1 MMKFVRKWPLVSLV
15 LALVGGGSVSA
26 AETYPTVPGTVWI
39 YAAQKES
46 GPELWRDSL
55 IGDTLVV
62 DTLWHQVQRRW
73 KDGPVERY
81 LFAVIDGWF
90 QTRSAYDVYTYTYVF
105 NHDTSWFTLGDS
117 VLDLMFGVY
126 PAFALARSIQDWG
139 DIHSIGG
146 SERPEAAQMNS
157 DTLFVYYHISDM
169 LGISRDRSARWIQGI
184 GLISE
189 ILGASSVTES
199 PSKGRFYLRRLER
212 NDSLLWGIPDAAVA
226 VEQGQPVADYS
237 LRGPRLSYDAAART
251 LRMVP
256 NAIAE
261 GRAGSEAAVQ
271 VEVVELTGRVMLH
284 TSVSAAAPELR
295 LQGLPRGRL
304 FVRATGAGG
313 TTVLPIAVR

>member
-1 MMKFVRKWPLVSLV
+1 MGNRVRSSLLLLLM
-15 LALVGGGSVSA
+15 LALVGGGSVAA

-62 DTLWHQVQRRW
+62 DTLWHQVERRW

-90 QTRSAYDVYTYTYVF
+90 RCGKTVDDPWHYFTPYFDS
-105 NHDTSWFTLGDS
+105 SWFSLGDS
-117 VLDLMFGVY
+117 VVDMFQ
-126 PAFALARSIQDWG
+126 AFSGNPPMNLSVQNWGEFHSEIVGELPLAAG
-139 DIHSIGG
+139 
-146 SERPEAAQMNS
+146 MMS
-157 DTLFVYYHISDM
+157 DTLYVYYDRGPELYI
-169 LGISRDRSARWIQGI
+169 GPSRSTLWIEGV
-184 GLISE
+184 GLIVE
-189 ILGASSVTES
+189 TMTE
-199 PSKGRFYLRRLER
+199 RTYLRRLER

-226 VEQGQPVADYS
+226 VEQRQPVAGYS
-237 LRGPRLSYDAAART
+237 TQGPRLSYDAAART

-261 GRAGSEAAVQ
+261 GRAGSEATVK
-271 VEVVELTGRVMLH
+271 VEVMELTGKVLLH
-284 TSVSAAAPELR
+284 TSVSVAAPELR